1 MQFETDA
8 EVDFAAEAEREAAAR
23 QAAERQLNNE
33 LLEARLRAWPMS
45 RVLSAV
51 EEAIR
56 ATLAER
62 RRAAGLDQEDE
73 LFGAGSAR
81 VPVADP
87 SATETDGD
95 GTNGPLTEPG
105 LAAGE
110 TRALSGDARLTTR
123 RAEGPGVKKPRGN
136 RRESISEDVS
146 EDVSG
151 DLFSSSFRKL
161 SETKKRTEKAASRDV
176 VVLSP
181 EDAATSRAYDAACV
195 AFSVAPNEK
204 ARDGL
209 LSASGVCDVSGACK
223 LRDEA
228 TQRARRRGASRAR
241 QR

>member
-8 EVDFAAEAEREAAAR
+8 EVDFAAEAEREAAAE

-95 GTNGPLTEPG
+95 GTNGPPR
-105 LAAGE
+105 AGARRGRDA
-110 TRALSGDARLTTR
+110 RALRR
-123 RAEGPGVKKPRGN
+123 RAFV
-136 RRESISEDVS
+136 
-146 EDVSG
+146 
-151 DLFSSSFRKL
+151 
-161 SETKKRTEKAASRDV
+161 
-176 VVLSP
+176 
-181 EDAATSRAYDAACV
+181 
-195 AFSVAPNEK
+195 
-204 ARDGL
+204 
-209 LSASGVCDVSGACK
+209 
-223 LRDEA
+223 
-228 TQRARRRGASRAR
+228 
-241 QR
+241 